1 MLDNYLDVDDLWS
14 DFEGAGDISIGEEH
28 AEIGFLGDRAF
39 GGTESDRFY
48 KIGKRSSGMD
58 PASGNL

>member
-28 AEIGFLGDRAF
+28 AEIGFLCQFEYSG
-39 GGTESDRFY
+39 
-48 KIGKRSSGMD
+48 KIIKSQS
-58 PASGNL
+58 A